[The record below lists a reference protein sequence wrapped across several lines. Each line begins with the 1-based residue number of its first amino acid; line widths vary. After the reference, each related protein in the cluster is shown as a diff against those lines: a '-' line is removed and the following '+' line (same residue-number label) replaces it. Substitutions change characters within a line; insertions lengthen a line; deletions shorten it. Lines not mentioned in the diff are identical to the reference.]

1 VHCFGCFGICLGV
14 KKMTNEII
22 ILMVAIPVVIAIVAM
37 CIDVGDR

>member
-1 VHCFGCFGICLGV
+1 MNMMQKIMMQRIMI
-14 KKMTNEII
+14 MTNELI

>member
-1 VHCFGCFGICLGV
+1 M
-14 KKMTNEII
+14 KMTNEII